1 MSRVLKWNLS
11 KGRGWPHTE
20 VQLIWENKWK
30 AGAVNFC
37 PITCGCLKSGILEG
51 GILTASCAKYTW
63 GSVTLC
69 KICCYTAVTLLD
81 CYICCYTFV
90 TLCKIFCYIA
100 VQLCKI
106 YVEVAA
112 LLCFTLQSA
121 LLLCQLTLKVK
132 ECEVCDGDCYTFVKL
147 CKIFCYIAVQLCK
160 IYAEVAGLL
169 CFTLHS
175 AVCSCANSH

>member
-1 MSRVLKWNLS
+1 M
-11 KGRGWPHTE
+11 
-20 VQLIWENKWK
+20 
-30 AGAVNFC
+30 NFC

-90 TLCKIFCYIA
+90 TLCEIFCYIA

-132 ECEVCDGDCYTFVKL
+132 ECKVCDGDWRQILVRGKL
-147 CKIFCYIAVQLCK
+147 AVDLGRK
-160 IYAEVAGLL
+160 VTKG
-169 CFTLHS
+169 F
-175 AVCSCANSH
+175 